1 MAVIRSFFGLSRALY
16 SCYDLGV
23 GYQEYTGCVMS
34 DKTVSSLAFSPG
46 SSKNL
51 SRNSANLTSPASIL
65 SKKKLMIYI
74 FCPPDQEP
82 KISEILKQHSISHC
96 INKYDKV
103 AEGADIFHYESK
115 RLTTEQKEF
124 LIQKIKYGHL
134 VEPLIDFLDR
144 KLGYTEIEL
153 LNSDYYL
160 HKKSFSILRE
170 RRKDVIKR
178 LTDLL
183 LTVIIAIPA
192 LALGLLAVL
201 AIKLDS
207 KGPVFYKQ
215 KRIGRYNNEFEV
227 IKFRSMSI
235 DAEKNGAQYAK
246 KNDARVTRVGN
257 FIRKTRI
264 DELPQ
269 IINVLKNEMSFIGPR
284 PERAIFI
291 EELEKE
297 IPFYRFR
304 HAVKPG
310 ITGLAQVKYRYG
322 ETVDDARWKHRYD
335 TYYIKYQSLNL
346 DLKVILLTFKTVIFG
361 MGQ

>member
-1 MAVIRSFFGLSRALY
+1 MTDSTSTPLAF
-16 SCYDLGV
+16 
-23 GYQEYTGCVMS
+23 TS
-34 DKTVSSLAFSPG
+34 DKVQHSSSTHQSPNH
-46 SSKNL
+46 SNPIFQKS
-51 SRNSANLTSPASIL
+51 
-65 SKKKLMIYI
+65 MIYI
-74 FCPPDQEP
+74 FCPPDQEQR
-82 KISEILKQHSISHC
+82 IADILKQHPISHC
-96 INKYDKV
+96 INNYEEV
-103 AEGADIFHYESK
+103 TEGADIFHYESK

-124 LIQKIKYGHL
+124 LIEKIKYGHL

-160 HKKSFSILRE
+160 HRKSFSILRK
-170 RRKDVIKR
+170 RRKDATKR
-178 LTDLL
+178 FTDLL
-183 LTVIIAIPA
+183 LCLFIAVPAIILGILAAI
-192 LALGLLAVL
+192 

-207 KGPVFYKQ
+207 PGPIFYKQ
-215 KRIGRYNNEFEV
+215 KRVGRYNKEFEV
-227 IKFRSMSI
+227 IKFRSMAT

-284 PERAIFI
+284 PERAVFI
-291 EELEKE
+291 EKLEDE

-322 ETVDDARWKHRYD
+322 ETVEDAKWKHRYD
-335 TYYIKYQSLNL
+335 SYYIKYQSIRL
-346 DLKVILLTFKTVIFG
+346 DIKIIILTIKTVLFG

>member
-1 MAVIRSFFGLSRALY
+1 MT
-16 SCYDLGV
+16 
-23 GYQEYTGCVMS
+23 ET
-34 DKTVSSLAFSPG
+34 TVAPFTSSNST
-46 SSKNL
+46 NT
-51 SRNSANLTSPASIL
+51 SANQTKPNKLRSIAL
-65 SKKKLMIYI
+65 KSMIYI
-74 FCPPDQEP
+74 FCPPDQERT
-82 KISEILKQHSISHC
+82 ISDILKQHPIPFC
-96 INKYDKV
+96 INKYEEV
-103 AEGADIFHYESK
+103 TEGADIFHYESK

-144 KLGYTEIEL
+144 KLGYTEIAL

-160 HKKSFSILRE
+160 HRRSFSILRE
-170 RRKDVIKR
+170 RRKDFTKR
-178 LTDLL
+178 FTDLL
-183 LTVIIAIPA
+183 LTVLIAIPA
-192 LALGLLAVL
+192 LTLGLLAAI

-207 KGPVFYKQ
+207 KGPIFYKQ
-215 KRIGRYNNEFEV
+215 KRVGRYNKEFEV
-227 IKFRSMSI
+227 IKFRSMTT
-235 DAEKNGAQYAK
+235 DAEKNGAQYAQ
-246 KNDARVTRVGN
+246 KNDSRVTRVGN

-284 PERAIFI
+284 PERAVFI
-291 EELEKE
+291 ENLEKE

-322 ETVDDARWKHRYD
+322 ETVDDAKWKHRYD
-335 TYYIKYQSLNL
+335 TFYIKHQNLSL
-346 DLKVILLTFKTVIFG
+346 DLKVIILTIKTVLFG